1 MESLNINPSEIANYF
16 TCTIDREAG
25 DSITH
30 LKLQK
35 LMFYAQSWSL
45 VLLDKS
51 LFQED
56 FQAWSHGPVLP
67 SIYESYKQY
76 SYDTI
81 PICSCDNNLTNEVVT
96 LLEDIKNVYG
106 EKSAKYLER
115 LTHSEL
121 PWIEA
126 RGGIS
131 LEMRSTTPI
140 SKATMKDFYTKL
152 YERNTSNEIN

>member
-1 MESLNINPSEIANYF
+1 MNNYNLDPAQIANYF

-35 LMFYAQSWSL
+35 LVFYAQAWSL
-45 VLLDKS
+45 VMFDKG
-51 LFQED
+51 LFEED

-67 SIYESYKQY
+67 SVYENYKKFSYES
-76 SYDTI
+76 I
-81 PICSCDNNLTNEVVT
+81 PMCSCDNNLTPEVMA
-96 LLEDIKNVYG
+96 LLDDIKGVYG
-106 EKSAKYLER
+106 EKSAKYLEN

-131 LEMRSTTPI
+131 IEMRSTTPI
-140 SKATMKDFYTKL
+140 SKKTMKDFYTKL
-152 YERNTSNEIN
+152 HEKNTVNETN

>member
-1 MESLNINPSEIANYF
+1 MKSFNINPAQIANYF

-45 VLLDKS
+45 VLFDKT
-51 LFQED
+51 LFEED

-67 SIYESYKQY
+67 SIYENYKQY
-76 SYDTI
+76 GYDTI
-81 PICSCDNNLTNEVVT
+81 PVCSCDNEFTNEIIS
-96 LLEDIKNVYG
+96 LLEDIKSIYG
-106 EKSAKYLER
+106 EKSAKYLEN

-121 PWIEA
+121 PWLEA

-131 LEMRSTTPI
+131 IEMRSITPI
-140 SKATMKDFYTKL
+140 SKTTMKNFYTKL
-152 YERNTSNEIN
+152 HERNTVDETN

>member
-1 MESLNINPSEIANYF
+1 MTNYNLDPAQIANYF

-35 LMFYAQSWSL
+35 LMYYAQAWSL
-45 VLLDKS
+45 VMFDKG
-51 LFQED
+51 LFEED

-67 SIYESYKQY
+67 SVYENYKQY
-76 SYDTI
+76 SYDNI
-81 PICSCDNNLTNEVVT
+81 PICSCENNLTPEIIS
-96 LLEDIKNVYG
+96 LLDDIKGVYG
-106 EKSAKYLER
+106 EKSAKYLEN

-131 LEMRSTTPI
+131 IEMRSTTPI
-140 SKATMKDFYTKL
+140 SKTTMKEFYKKL
-152 YERNTSNEIN
+152 HERNTINEEN